1 MQVCKFLFRV
11 LLCKMLLLFDK
22 NLVRIDP
29 EHLADL
35 MAQLIDYFLFVYDI
49 DAQLEGLFSQQL
61 LILR

>member
-1 MQVCKFLFRV
+1 
-11 LLCKMLLLFDK
+11 MLLLFDK